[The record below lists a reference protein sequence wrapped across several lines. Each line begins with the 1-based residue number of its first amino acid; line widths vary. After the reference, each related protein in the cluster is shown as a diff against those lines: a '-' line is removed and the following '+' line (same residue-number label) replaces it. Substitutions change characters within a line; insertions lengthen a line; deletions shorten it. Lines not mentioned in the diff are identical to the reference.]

1 MNTSRRRRV
10 RRGFTLIEAI
20 VIIVILGVIAAVIAP
35 RLINRIGQSRT
46 AVAESNAQS
55 LATAMKLF
63 GSDCGLPREGD
74 TIDILWEKPS
84 WADES
89 RYQGPYVDNED
100 DLLDPWGN
108 KYVLVVSG
116 SRNADFDI
124 VSYGADGRPGGED
137 ENADV
142 IAP

>member
-84 WADES
+84 WAAT
-89 RYQGPYVDNED
+89 RGPT
-100 DLLDPWGN
+100 
-108 KYVLVVSG
+108 STMRTTC
-116 SRNADFDI
+116 STR
-124 VSYGADGRPGGED
+124 GATSTCSSSPDRGTPTSTSSPT
-137 ENADV
+137 
-142 IAP
+142 APTGDRAARTRTRT